1 MTSIPAE
8 IHLSI
13 RPKARTDLI
22 DVTRLVRDEFGDFL
36 SAYRRAI
43 YCSYHT
49 TAGYLEQSL
58 CSRLHHSRDQIN
70 TFIRVFQGIFPPE
83 ANYEHDK
90 LHLRDELS
98 AEERNIEP
106 RNADSHLTFISSGL
120 KNCATYIHRRQE
132 PVYFIDLDGV
142 HEHGVRNR
150 RTTVLGYNKEVVVGK
165 HQLPISVSAHPVDSI
180 NLRHPECAF
189 FEQLQDLVTR
199 HGISRGRVDLSLEPD
214 EQGAGL
220 TVNEY
225 ETLLMR
231 HDLRE
236 ILHNPVRFMAQK
248 GRNILRNPL
257 AVPSKTINYAQY
269 DLVHALNQ
277 LMDTFKVSESF
288 VESLVAKVMAVPASR
303 FLRLKR
309 SVSLLVTNQRGSDSG
324 QIVQGKYQSPILVQ
338 WNRAAGQTRNIDITL
353 TEFK

>member
-1 MTSIPAE
+1 MTTIPAE
-8 IHLSI
+8 IHLSLQ
-13 RPKARTDLI
+13 PKARTDLI
-22 DVTRLVRDEFGDFL
+22 DVTRLVRKEFGDFL
-36 SAYRRAI
+36 TAYSRAL

-58 CSRLHHSRDQIN
+58 CSRLQHSRDKID
-70 TFIRVFQGIFPPE
+70 TFIKVFQGIFPPE

-98 AEERNIEP
+98 KAERDTEP

-120 KNCATYIHRRQE
+120 RNCATYIHRREE
-132 PVYFIDLDGV
+132 PIYFIDLDGV
-142 HEHGVRNR
+142 HEHGVRDR
-150 RTTVLGYNKEVVVGK
+150 RTTILGYNREVVVGK
-165 HQLPISVSAHPVDSI
+165 HQLSVSVSAHPVDSI
-180 NLRHPECAF
+180 NLKRPEYGF
-189 FEQLQDLVTR
+189 FERLQNLVTR
-199 HGISRGRVDLSLEPD
+199 YGISRGRVDLSLGPD

-236 ILHNPVRFMAQK
+236 ILHNPLRFMAQK
-248 GRNILRNPL
+248 GRNILRDPL

-269 DLVHALNQ
+269 DLVQAVNQ

-309 SVSLLVTNQRGSDSG
+309 SVSLLVTDRDGDG
-324 QIVQGKYQSPILVQ
+324 EGRIVQGRYQSPILVQ
-338 WNRAAGQTRNIDITL
+338 WQRAAGQTRKIDVSL
-353 TEFK
+353 TEFL